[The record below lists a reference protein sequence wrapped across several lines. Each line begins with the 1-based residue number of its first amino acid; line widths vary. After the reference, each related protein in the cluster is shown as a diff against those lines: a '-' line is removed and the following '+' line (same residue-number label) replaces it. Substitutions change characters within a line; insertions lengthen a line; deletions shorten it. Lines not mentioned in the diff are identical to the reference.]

1 MLVGC
6 KRPIFGTL
14 SHAQAV
20 FFCFQVLGM
29 DEVGAVAQPHGRRR
43 LVLVEQR
50 RLGCAT
56 GRRESQR
63 PLVSLERKRSS
74 DAAQTGL

>member
-14 SHAQAV
+14 SHAQPV
-20 FFCFQVLGM
+20 FCCQVLGM
-29 DEVGAVAQPHGRRR
+29 DEAGAVAQPHGRRG
-43 LVLVEQR
+43 LFLVEQR

-63 PLVSLERKRSS
+63 PLVSLERIRSS